1 MGFRWSRDGITWLRS
16 AFTLSQRILVG
27 TWNEKNRL
35 SYQWVLRD
43 SFCLHTQKTVPNDT
57 VSSCMER
64 NCVAAF
70 LLAVCKLDERGN
82 LALALAGIQN
92 MTLPG
97 NLISM
102 HFNFYWHRMLLEDPR
117 WVFSSSRSQ
126 QFTLGLLVEQHL
138 GV

>member
-1 MGFRWSRDGITWLRS
+1 
-16 AFTLSQRILVG
+16 
-27 TWNEKNRL
+27 
-35 SYQWVLRD
+35 
-43 SFCLHTQKTVPNDT
+43 
-57 VSSCMER
+57 MER